1 VEGLCKVRPLKLTL
15 HNDKCASDRTVLMTW
30 IEDKGEVKDWV
41 EGASSTFNKMDEER
55 PWWGETGA
63 DC

>member
-1 VEGLCKVRPLKLTL
+1 MP
-15 HNDKCASDRTVLMTW
+15 W